1 MCTKKYILFM
11 NLFVESNLISGIIW
25 LLCSSQE
32 SESFDIKLKSHF
44 DFRLSKLIYMLT
56 LFNLKMMFENKQW
69 ECYYY
74 KVTIDCIYSHVDFN
88 ALTKP
93 IKYTKWWVTSGQV
106 HGQRRAWLCKLRT
119 VRY

>member
-1 MCTKKYILFM
+1 M
-11 NLFVESNLISGIIW
+11 NDFVESNLIYGIIW
-25 LLCSSQE
+25 LLCTSQK

-93 IKYTKWWVTSGQV
+93 I
-106 HGQRRAWLCKLRT
+106 RT